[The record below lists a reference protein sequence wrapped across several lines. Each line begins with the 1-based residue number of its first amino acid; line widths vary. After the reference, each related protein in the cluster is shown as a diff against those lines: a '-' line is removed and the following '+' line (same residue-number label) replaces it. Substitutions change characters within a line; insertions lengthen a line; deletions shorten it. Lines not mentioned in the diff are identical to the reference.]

1 MKLPKPRKL
10 PSGNWFIRLRL
21 GGQEIGVTRPTEREC
36 INAARLIK
44 AEYLAGKKDAER
56 KEKSMTLDQVID
68 QYIKSRENILSPST
82 IRGYQAIKSTRF
94 LNYMSKN
101 IQKIDFQA
109 MCNAE
114 SRLCA
119 PKTLVNAWRFVA
131 SALRYADFAPP
142 AISLPQ
148 MPKNEKP
155 FLSPDQI
162 ITFMDVI
169 HDKWFEIPALL
180 ALHSLRLSEIM
191 GLKWENVDLKN
202 DIITVRGAAVK
213 DANGNLVWKPEN
225 KNRSSARAVPIM
237 TAALKDA
244 LEREKH
250 NSPTVVTCYPDSL
263 RRAINRVCRKNN
275 LPLVGVHGLR
285 HSFASLA
292 YHLQIPEQ
300 IAMEIGGWSDIGT
313 MRKIYTHIAQSDINR
328 FSTKMQEFFKN
339 GNENGNI

>member
-1 MKLPKPRKL
+1 MKIPNAKKL
-10 PSGNWFIRLRL
+10 PSGSWFIRLRL
-21 GGQEIGVTRPTEREC
+21 GGQEIGVTRPTERDC

-44 AEYLAGKKDAER
+44 AEYLAGKKAAQSE
-56 KEKSMTLDQVID
+56 EKSLTLGQAINR
-68 QYIKSRENILSPST
+68 YIKSRENILSPST

-148 MPKNEKP
+148 VPQNEKP

-162 ITFMDVI
+162 IKFMDVI
-169 HDKWFEIPALL
+169 RGEWFEIPALL

-191 GLKWENVDLKN
+191 GLRWENVDLKN
-202 DIITVRGAAVK
+202 SIITVRGAAVK

-244 LEREKH
+244 LERENH
-250 NSPTVVTCYPDSL
+250 GSPMVVTCHPDSL
-263 RRAINRVCRKNN
+263 RRAINRVCADHD
-275 LPLVGVHGLR
+275 LPQVGVHGLR

-300 IAMEIGGWSDIGT
+300 IAMEMGGWSDIAT

-328 FSTKMQEFFKN
+328 YSTKMQEFFKKRQ
-339 GNENGNI
+339 

>member
-1 MKLPKPRKL
+1 MKIPTAKKL
-10 PSGNWFIRLRL
+10 PSGSWFIRLRI
-21 GGQEIGVTRPTEREC
+21 GGQDIGVTRSTERDC

-44 AEYLAGKKDAER
+44 AEYLADRKAVQRHKK
-56 KEKSMTLDQVID
+56 SLTLGQAID
-68 QYIKSRENILSPST
+68 RYIQSREHILSPST
-82 IRGYQAIKSTRF
+82 IRGYQAIRRTRF
-94 LNYMSKN
+94 LNYMTAD
-101 IQKIDFQA
+101 IQKIDYQK

-142 AISLPQ
+142 AMSLPQ

-191 GLKWENVDLKN
+191 GLRWENVDLKN
-202 DIITVRGAAVK
+202 GIITVRGAAVK
-213 DANGNLVWKPEN
+213 DANGNLVLKPEN
-225 KNRSSARAVPIM
+225 KNRSSARTVPIM
-237 TAALKDA
+237 IAALKEA
-244 LEREKH
+244 LEREKQD
-250 NSPTVVTCYPDSL
+250 SKMVVTCHPDSL
-263 RRAINRVCRKNN
+263 RRAINRVCADHE
-275 LPLVGVHGLR
+275 LPQVGVHGLR

-292 YHLQIPEQ
+292 YHLQIPEL
-300 IAMEIGGWSDIGT
+300 IAMEIGGWSDIAT

-328 FSTKMQEFFKN
+328 YSTKMQEFFAKRQ
-339 GNENGNI
+339 

>member
-1 MKLPKPRKL
+1 MKSPTAKKL

-44 AEYLAGKKDAER
+44 AEYMAGKKANQRQE
-56 KEKSMTLDQVID
+56 SLTLGQAID

-119 PKTLVNAWRFVA
+119 PKTLVNAWRFVT

-148 MPKNEKP
+148 VPQNEKP

-162 ITFMDVI
+162 IKFMDVI
-169 HDKWFEIPALL
+169 RGEWFEIPALL

-202 DIITVRGAAVK
+202 GIITVRGAAVK
-213 DANGNLVWKPEN
+213 DKNGNMVLKPEN
-225 KNRSSARAVPIM
+225 KNRSSARTIPIM
-237 TAALKDA
+237 TSALKDA
-244 LEREKH
+244 LEREQQD
-250 NSPTVVTCYPDSL
+250 SSMVVTCHPDSL
-263 RRAINRVCRKNN
+263 RRAINRGCADHD
-275 LPLVGVHGLR
+275 LPRVGVHGLR

-300 IAMEIGGWSDIGT
+300 IAMEIGGWSDIAT
-313 MRKIYTHIAQSDINR
+313 MRKIYTHISQSDINR
-328 FSTKMQEFFKN
+328 YSTKMQEFFKKRQ
-339 GNENGNI
+339 